1 MDHSTLEIFCVVAEE
16 LSITRAAQ
24 RLGRVQS
31 NVTTRVQQLEEE
43 LGATLFVRENKRMQ
57 LSPQGEKFLGYA
69 KGMLALA
76 EEARQV
82 LRPGQ
87 PEGLLRVGAM
97 ESTVVSRLPE
107 PLARY
112 HQTWPGVQLR
122 LNTAPSRQLVDGL
135 KKRTLDCAFA
145 ALPLTT
151 GETPQ
156 DLSDLGLMGCQ
167 VYTEQLVLV
176 LPPDHPP
183 VQDPSELQVRSVAA
197 FKQGC
202 TYRAIA
208 EDWLRS
214 GQTDIPIDIQEVG
227 SYHAMLA
234 CVVSGS
240 CISFIP
246 RSVIELSRET
256 TPLRLH
262 RIENVNTWLL
272 WRHSYETPALNAFRE
287 VLGHGITGETE

>member
-1 MDHSTLEIFCVVAEE
+1 MDHSTLEIFCAVAEE

-43 LGATLFVRENKRMQ
+43 LGVTLFVRENKRMQ

-76 EEARQV
+76 EEARQI

-87 PEGLLRVGAM
+87 PEGLLRIGAM
-97 ESTVVSRLPE
+97 ESTVASRLPE

-112 HQTWPGVQLR
+112 HQMWPRVQLR
-122 LNTAPSRQLVDGL
+122 LSTAPSRQLVDAL
-135 KKRTLDCAFA
+135 KDRTLDCAFA
-145 ALPLTT
+145 ALPLST

-156 DLSDLGLMGCQ
+156 DLAELGLTGLR

-183 VQDPSELQVRSVAA
+183 VRAASELRIHSLAA

-202 TYRAIA
+202 TYRSIA

-214 GQTDIPIDIQEVG
+214 QPSDAVIDVQEVG

-234 CVVSGS
+234 CVASGS

-246 RSVIELSRET
+246 RSVIELARET
-256 TPLRLH
+256 TRFRQKP
-262 RIENVNTWLL
+262 IGNADTWMI
-272 WRHSYETPALNAFRE
+272 WRNGYETPALNAFRE
-287 VLGHGITGETE
+287 ALALAHD

>member
-1 MDHSTLEIFCVVAEE
+1 MDHSTLEIFCAVAEE

-57 LSPQGEKFLGYA
+57 LAPQGQKFLRYA
-69 KGMLALA
+69 KDMLALA

-82 LRPGQ
+82 LQVGRPG
-87 PEGLLRVGAM
+87 GLLRVGAM
-97 ESTVVSRLPE
+97 ESTVASRLPD
-107 PLARY
+107 PLARF
-112 HQTWPGVQLR
+112 HQTWPGVQIR
-122 LNTAPSRQLVDGL
+122 LNTAPSRQLVDAL
-135 KKRTLDCAFA
+135 KDRALDCAFA
-145 ALPLTT
+145 ALPLPT
-151 GETPQ
+151 GETPHE
-156 DLSDLGLMGCQ
+156 LTELGLAGCP

-183 VQDPSELQVRSVAA
+183 VHGPSDLKVKSVAA

-214 GQTDIPIDIQEVG
+214 QHTDTPIDIQEVG

-234 CVVSGS
+234 CVASGS

-246 RSVIELSRET
+246 HSVIALSRET
-256 TPLRLH
+256 TRLRLQP
-262 RIENVNTWLL
+262 IETINTWLL
-272 WRHSYETPALNAFRE
+272 WRHGYETPALNALRE
-287 VLGHGITGETE
+287 ALGDSIIGETK